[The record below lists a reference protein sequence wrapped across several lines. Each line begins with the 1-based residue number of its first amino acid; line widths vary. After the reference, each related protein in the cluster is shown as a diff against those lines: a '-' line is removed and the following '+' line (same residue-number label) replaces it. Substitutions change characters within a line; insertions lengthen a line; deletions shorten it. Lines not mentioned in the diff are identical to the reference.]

1 VTDNSIVVS
10 WDTTNSAHQGWN
22 VSYAVY
28 DSTTTFDPANGTIVN
43 TTDNPP
49 YTITGLTAGTTYQIA
64 VQQACTAG
72 SGNWSNIITVNTMGL
87 PAQIPYT
94 CDFEDQTER
103 SAWYLSNST
112 ATNKWVIGSA
122 VNITDTTTN
131 DTISGYSLY
140 VSNDNGTTNAYNT
153 GAGSVV
159 VATRQLTS
167 TGAGGYT
174 LDFNVRTNGESGL

>member
-1 VTDNSIVVS
+1 
-10 WDTTNSAHQGWN
+10 
-22 VSYAVY
+22 
-28 DSTTTFDPANGTIVN
+28 
-43 TTDNPP
+43 
-49 YTITGLTAGTTYQIA
+49 
-64 VQQACTAG
+64 
-72 SGNWSNIITVNTMGL
+72 MGL

-174 LDFNVRTNGESGL
+174 LDFNVRTNGESWLMIIIKVFVDTNLLQGVAATSTSFSGIIYRQWSIETWNNTILL